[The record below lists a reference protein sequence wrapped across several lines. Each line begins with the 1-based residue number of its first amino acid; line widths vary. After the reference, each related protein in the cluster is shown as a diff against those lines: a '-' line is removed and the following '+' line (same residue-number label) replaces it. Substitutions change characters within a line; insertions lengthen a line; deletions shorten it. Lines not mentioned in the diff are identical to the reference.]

1 MRIQACLLF
10 ALLLGV
16 SLNLHA
22 QDGARSINVTT
33 EGQVEVPADLIR
45 FRITVNARAD
55 TPRKAYE
62 LHKQRENRLV
72 ELLRRFEV
80 AEGGIRYQPVSI
92 TRYSNRGD
100 NDAPPIETRQ
110 QVTLTLRDSE
120 AYERIQVGLIEADFD
135 QFGGEFASSR
145 LDSARDEALGKAVDT
160 AREKARLIAGRAGL
174 ELGQIMEI
182 NYGETQLTPRH
193 EMARMSADA
202 PAGGGLDRY
211 AQSVVVT
218 ASVSVSFAIGR

>member
-1 MRIQACLLF
+1 MRKAACFLL
-10 ALLLGV
+10 ALLLGA
-16 SLNLHA
+16 SLNLYA

-55 TPRKAYE
+55 TPQKAYE

-80 AEGGIRYQPVSI
+80 AEGDIRYQPVSI
-92 TRYSNRGD
+92 NRYSNRGD
-100 NDAPPIETRQ
+100 NNAPPIETRQ

-120 AYERIQVGLIEADFD
+120 VYERIQVGLIEAGYD
-135 QFGGEFASSR
+135 QFGGEFTSSE
-145 LDSARDEALGKAVDT
+145 LDSARDEALGKAVDM
-160 AREKARLIAGRAGL
+160 AREKARLIADRAGL
-174 ELGQIMEI
+174 ALGEIMEI
-182 NYGETQLTPRH
+182 NYGETQFIPRQ

-202 PAGGGLDRY
+202 PSGGSLDRY

-218 ASVSVSFAIGR
+218 ASVLVSFAIRR